1 MKKQNLKG
9 LWVFL
14 GGVLVVSL
22 IMAGC
27 GSSSTPGSG
36 EGGTVTVG
44 SKNFTENIIMG
55 EMMAQ
60 VIEAKT
66 DLKVKR
72 KLNLGGTLVCWQ
84 GLIKGEL
91 DLYPDYTGTGLM
103 AILKKEVITDPD
115 EVYNIVQE
123 EYNKQFKIKWL
134 KPFGFNNTYAIAV
147 REEFA
152 KDNNLKTIS
161 NLNPYSKDLIFCAE
175 QEFYNRKDG
184 FPSFSETYGLT
195 FKETKA
201 METSLKYKAVADKKA
216 DVIDAFSTD
225 GELVSYRMTIL
236 EDDKHFFPPYHCAPV
251 VRIDTLEKHP
261 ELESALNC
269 LGGKIS
275 DADMQQMNYLVK
287 EKGEDPAKVAADFLK
302 KKGII

>member
-1 MKKQNLKG
+1 MKKQFLRG
-9 LWVFL
+9 LWLLLTVFL
-14 GGVLVVSL
+14 VVGLTAGCESRSTSDSGKGGV
-22 IMAGC
+22 
-27 GSSSTPGSG
+27 
-36 EGGTVTVG
+36 VTVG

-66 DLKVKR
+66 DLKVNR

-84 GLIKGEL
+84 GLKKGEL
-91 DLYPDYTGTGLM
+91 DFYPDYTGTGLM
-103 AILKKEVITDPD
+103 AILKRDVITDPD
-115 EVYNIVQE
+115 EVYRIVQE

-134 KPFGFNNTYAIAV
+134 EPFGFNDTYAIAV

-152 KDNNLKTIS
+152 EQNNLKTIS
-161 NLNPYSKDLIFCAE
+161 DLKPYAKDLIFCAE

-184 FPSFSETYGLT
+184 FPGFSETYGLT

-225 GELVSYRMTIL
+225 GELISYRMTIL
-236 EDDKHFFPPYHCAPV
+236 EDDKHFFPPYYCAPV
-251 VRIDTLEKHP
+251 VRMDTLEKYP
-261 ELESALNC
+261 ELESALNS

-275 DADMQQMNYLVK
+275 EADMQQMNYLVK

-302 KKGII
+302 NKGIL